1 MPSSSLP
8 LSLGLSHYNQVGHTI
23 IRLVVLLS
31 GQSHYYQVSCTIVG
45 SVVLLSGLAGALS
58 LPAIVLLLCT
68 LFPTTPC
75 EGLAFT
81 YTLPYLASV
90 VATLGTCP

>member
-1 MPSSSLP
+1 MYQHTHCSLQDNLELTVCP
-8 LSLGLSHYNQVGHTI
+8 MFTVPN
-23 IRLVVLLS
+23 VL
-31 GQSHYYQVSCTIVG
+31 VG